1 MAMQQEALESIR
13 KARQAESKPSVYTLR
28 GKNESLGPSK
38 DLAHEGFG
46 TYEDKFSENPLS
58 ECRGSLILPPSL
70 TRFHL
75 VSSFQIVACAC
86 LVPVWSDSLPRL
98 SLSISLSLSIVLSL
112 LPSLSPCLPPYSLFP
127 PVSPL
132 HALSPFLSSPTSFDL
147 NIVPTVGEL
156 PTRNVIRQEM
166 MQYILPNRTS
176 TRRCV
181 LSKKFFSI
189 GAEFDV
195 TNEVLNGRLNQIQT
209 IK

>member
-98 SLSISLSLSIVLSL
+98 SLSISLSLNRPLSPSLPLSL
-112 LPSLSPCLPPYSLFP
+112 PPSLLSLPPCLSPPCPLSL
-127 PVSPL
+127 PL
-132 HALSPFLSSPTSFDL
+132 
-147 NIVPTVGEL
+147 L
-156 PTRNVIRQEM
+156 PH
-166 MQYILPNRTS
+166 L
-176 TRRCV
+176 
-181 LSKKFFSI
+181 L
-189 GAEFDV
+189 
-195 TNEVLNGRLNQIQT
+195 
-209 IK
+209 